1 MSRAHIGSSGPY
13 NVWTRISP
21 TATDRRAIDLSF
33 TVIPARLNR
42 CNSSSGLRRTW
53 RRWIGISPVSRTCWA
68 NQSQGRCIGCEVRY
82 CHQLIRFLEAPEKR
96 PFSRAKEPA
105 CRGRF
110 CTRRSHRPP
119 TKPGTGTRRR
129 PSRNPTNPLAPL
141 NKVPLG
147 WRRLSA
153 AMSFVSLRRT
163 SSHAGRTALPS
174 PSPRRRLSVEH
185 FTAGCVLRI
194 TPDPR

>member
-1 MSRAHIGSSGPY
+1 MSVAQFGSCRSTWLTRVDFRLTENSFLVQLRSDWGDLGHSNSRIRRPFLRNS
-13 NVWTRISP
+13 NVFC
-21 TATDRRAIDLSF
+21 DGE
-33 TVIPARLNR
+33 N
-42 CNSSSGLRRTW
+42 
-53 RRWIGISPVSRTCWA
+53 
-68 NQSQGRCIGCEVRY
+68 
-82 CHQLIRFLEAPEKR
+82 R

-119 TKPGTGTRRR
+119 TKPGAGTRRR